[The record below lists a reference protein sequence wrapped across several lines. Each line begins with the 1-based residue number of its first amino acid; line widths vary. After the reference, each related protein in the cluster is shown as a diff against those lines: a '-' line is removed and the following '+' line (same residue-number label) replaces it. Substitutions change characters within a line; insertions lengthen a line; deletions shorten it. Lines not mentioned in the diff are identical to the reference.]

1 MMYTIWWHIVSYSTT
16 SCEVVTAE
24 EKAQTSQ
31 QTETA
36 TVNKLLDSYTS
47 GDIYRC
53 IHPLRTSAAF
63 DKWRKNFFKCKTAY
77 HAKVTP
83 SMHLGP
89 NNVSASW
96 SSCIVTTAVS
106 ANDLHQRPS

>member
-1 MMYTIWWHIVSYSTT
+1 MYEWIRLEFNTKLIFLICETSSQLVKAIISTDYERKWWPIVSYRTT
-16 SCEVVTAE
+16 LCEVVTAE

-53 IHPLRTSAAF
+53 IHPLRTFAAF
-63 DKWRKNFFKCKTAY
+63 DKWRKNSSN
-77 HAKVTP
+77 AKQLI
-83 SMHLGP
+83 ML
-89 NNVSASW
+89 
-96 SSCIVTTAVS
+96 
-106 ANDLHQRPS
+106 R